1 MENTKELPLT
11 VEKTVIE
18 LGLEK
23 EVRLLHVTDSHIS
36 KAYESE
42 GADLCGL
49 AVAREKYF
57 DKGVPGQTVRLYEE
71 AKVKGAN
78 VIKEEFSTNTDYYE
92 IAEESAEIA
101 ISNLVYEVN
110 QGVKD
115 LKVTVE
121 FY

>member
-1 MENTKELPLT
+1 MKKFVGKTQVDALNLAAAELNVPVENIYVDSV
-11 VEKTVIE
+11 VENKFFVD
-18 LGLEK
+18 
-23 EVRLLHVTDSHIS
+23 DSILKNGS
-36 KAYESE
+36 
-42 GADLCGL
+42 
-49 AVAREKYF
+49 VA
-57 DKGVPGQTVRLYEE
+57 KGSRLYEE

>member
-1 MENTKELPLT
+1 MEAAEYIIDNRHSTVSVRVPKLELA
-11 VEKTVIE
+11 I
-18 LGLEK
+18 
-23 EVRLLHVTDSHIS
+23 TDSVVENKFFVDDSILKNGS
-36 KAYESE
+36 
-42 GADLCGL
+42 
-49 AVAREKYF
+49 VA
-57 DKGVPGQTVRLYEE
+57 KGSRLYEE

-110 QGVKD
+110 QGVKG